1 MSNIFDEVHEK
12 ANEIVNEVM
21 GDLMRFDRD
30 SRSKSGLDPRAL
42 GGECYF
48 GPGVIVTTINGR
60 KSLDYY
66 GGFEYID
73 EEHIITVGDYVFYS
87 VEADRVAQVLERLG
101 VGHTKVDVYD
111 IVWDSDEEDLVSEV
125 TLSMN
130 QEELAN
136 MSEEDINDW
145 ISNSLAE
152 TYGHLAK
159 SWEYDLDT
167 E

>member
-48 GPGVIVTTINGR
+48 GPDVIVTTINGR
-60 KSLDYY
+60 KSLDHY

-73 EEHIITVGDYVFYS
+73 EEYVVTVGDFVFYS
-87 VEADRVAQVLERLG
+87 DEEPRVRKVLERLG
-101 VGHTKVDVYD
+101 VYDEDEDVD
-111 IVWDSDEEDLVSEV
+111 DEEE
-125 TLSMN
+125 
-130 QEELAN
+130 
-136 MSEEDINDW
+136 
-145 ISNSLAE
+145 
-152 TYGHLAK
+152 
-159 SWEYDLDT
+159 
-167 E
+167 